1 MSATTPKLTCELIT
15 MVAKILIA
23 DDAMASC
30 ANLNLASKKVREATL
45 EVLWTNMYWTA
56 YHDPA
61 TYNKAEVEA
70 KWKIFKK
77 SRGAKYI
84 K

>member
-1 MSATTPKLTCELIT
+1 MSPSTPKLTCELIA
-15 MVAKILIA
+15 MVAQHLIA
-23 DDAMASC
+23 DNAFSTC
-30 ANLNLASKKVREATL
+30 AALNVTSKKVREATL

-56 YHDPA
+56 YNDPA
-61 TYNKAEVEA
+61 RHDKKEVAA
-70 KWKIFKK
+70 KWKVFKK